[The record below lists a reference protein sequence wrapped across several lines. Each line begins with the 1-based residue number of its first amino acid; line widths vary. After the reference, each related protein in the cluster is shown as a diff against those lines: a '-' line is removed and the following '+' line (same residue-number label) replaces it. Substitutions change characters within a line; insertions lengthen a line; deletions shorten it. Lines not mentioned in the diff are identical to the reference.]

1 MDEVKKI
8 MIAIEEASEKMQDAT
23 TGNKALENEIS
34 ECYNEKYETLERFC
48 GHMADGCA
56 YAPEQID
63 EAKDIRSRLTD
74 VLLKAMGSRL
84 RNVTAWAPHLLRGQ
98 MSASEHGTF
107 DTFCLEWLAGC
118 QELLLIFSKS
128 PVLQKALKS
137 TTFLALNLETLQSKS
152 EPHERLR
159 EWSHLWVLADRRTRA
174 AMSSAGTPGDDHACV
189 TLPSEYTTL
198 LRELVSAVGFLDIA
212 APIEEFVRVQLNKCP
227 PGEGSVESNSFA
239 VVAKELK
246 EKLPENCKQTVEN
259 FFARA
264 RVLDVEQNL
273 KAGHTIGFLDLTRV
287 LNSATSISHGMRNES
302 LEQAT
307 SNIKK
312 EWEIDAKDFIADG
325 GFKEA
330 KLFVEK
336 YQRLDFDGAVE
347 NWKFRNELDYLHSKD
362 DDQERTDEAVT
373 ITNFGQNCAKR
384 FDAIDLFVVSKEQIA
399 NYAPPDVKEGIERV
413 VAAKVDIERVSLA
426 AAKTMSTILAVRA
439 LLLSEPAKQRAS
451 LTKSLEYAKLALEVP
466 VTKLATTLQKRI
478 AAVLSSEASVAAE
491 AAPIAAEASSPKKKA
506 KLRLRRQSS
515 AA

>member
-1 MDEVKKI
+1 M
-8 MIAIEEASEKMQDAT
+8 
-23 TGNKALENEIS
+23 
-34 ECYNEKYETLERFC
+34 
-48 GHMADGCA
+48 
-56 YAPEQID
+56 
-63 EAKDIRSRLTD
+63 
-74 VLLKAMGSRL
+74 
-84 RNVTAWAPHLLRGQ
+84 
-98 MSASEHGTF
+98 
-107 DTFCLEWLAGC
+107 
-118 QELLLIFSKS
+118 
-128 PVLQKALKS
+128 
-137 TTFLALNLETLQSKS
+137 
-152 EPHERLR
+152 
-159 EWSHLWVLADRRTRA
+159 
-174 AMSSAGTPGDDHACV
+174 
-189 TLPSEYTTL
+189 
-198 LRELVSAVGFLDIA
+198 
-212 APIEEFVRVQLNKCP
+212 
-227 PGEGSVESNSFA
+227 
-239 VVAKELK
+239 
-246 EKLPENCKQTVEN
+246 
-259 FFARA
+259 
-264 RVLDVEQNL
+264 

-287 LNSATSISHGMRNES
+287 LNSATSISHGKRNES

-347 NWKFRNELDYLHSKD
+347 NWKFRNELDYLHSKE

-373 ITNFGQNCAKR
+373 ITNFVQNCSKR

-399 NYAPPDVKEGIERV
+399 NDAQPDVKEGIERV

-451 LTKSLEYAKLALEVP
+451 LAKSLEYAKLALEVP